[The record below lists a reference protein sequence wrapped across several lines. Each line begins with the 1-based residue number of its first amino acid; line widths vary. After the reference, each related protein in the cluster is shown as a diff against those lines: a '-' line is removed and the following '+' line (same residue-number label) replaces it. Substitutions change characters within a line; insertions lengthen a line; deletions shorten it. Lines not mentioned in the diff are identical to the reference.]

1 MQAILVVTTICQ
13 IINIREATTEI
24 VLEKNMFCKS
34 KKNTYRSNCPQM
46 FFKIDVLKNV
56 AIFKEKQLCW
66 SSFLMKFIK
75 EAPAQAFSVKIA
87 QNV

>member
-1 MQAILVVTTICQ
+1 MQAMLVVTTICQ
-13 IINIREATTEI
+13 IINIREAATEI
-24 VLEKNMFCKS
+24 ALEKNMFGKPSCS
-34 KKNTYRSNCPQM
+34 SCSQM